1 MSPEEKSALAGE
13 YVLRTLSDAERRRVE
28 TAMVR
33 DPELVA
39 EIRNW
44 EQRLSGLATSTPP
57 VEPPV
62 ALWSRINTAIDKVGK
77 PRPGDEPQTA
87 EIVTLRRRV
96 GAWRASAIVAG
107 ALAAGLAAVVIAGP
121 LIEPAPGAGERY
133 VAIVNRGGDLPALL
147 VNVDVATGV
156 VAVRSV
162 SAEAPP
168 DRSHELWYIGEG
180 QDPFSLGVLDRI
192 GGELRVAIGDVRN
205 FEPTDAVFAVTDE
218 PRGGSPTGAPT
229 GPVVYTGVLLP
240 APE

>member
-13 YVLRTLSDAERRRVE
+13 YVLRTLSDRERRKVE
-28 TAMVR
+28 SAMAR
-33 DPELVA
+33 DPELAA

-44 EQRLSGLATSTPP
+44 EERLSGLATSTPP
-57 VEPPV
+57 VEPPP
-62 ALWSRINTAIDKVGK
+62 ALWSRINSAIDKVDQQR
-77 PRPGDEPQTA
+77 PRNGPRSA
-87 EIVTLRRRV
+87 EFVTLRRRV
-96 GAWRASAIVAG
+96 VAWRASAVVAG
-107 ALAAGLAAVVIAGP
+107 ALAAGLAAVVLAGP
-121 LIEPAPGAGERY
+121 LMTTPPAAGERY

-147 VNVDVATGV
+147 VNVDIATGI

-168 DRSHELWYIGEG
+168 DRSYELWYIGEG
-180 QDPFSLGVLDRI
+180 QDPFSLGIVDRI
-192 GGELRVAIGDVRN
+192 GGELRVSIDDVRN
-205 FEPTDAVFAVTDE
+205 FEPTEAVFAITDE